1 MSICY
6 LNLMVPT
13 GCTLFFSSSSIC
25 TSILGCLQKCL
36 KSWLPLI
43 MNSYLIILF
52 RKLRKLRLSESDPH
66 SFRKGIVNNVLY
78 VRSKADNGAVHKKC
92 HVDQKVIQSYWI
104 EMVIRVG
111 GCYTVMFS
119 DVLSCLALSY
129 CLFCLPL
136 CVFFYIQFHCHCI
149 CARLCLWPLF
159 GHIS

>member
-66 SFRKGIVNNVLY
+66 SFRKGIVNSVLY
-78 VRSKADNGAVHKKC
+78 FRSKADNGAVHKKC

-104 EMVIRVG
+104 EMMIRVG
-111 GCYTVMFS
+111 GSYVFWCLGLVW
-119 DVLSCLALSY
+119 LSLS
-129 CLFCLPL
+129 LPL
-136 CVFFYIQFHCHCI
+136 CVSFYIEFE
-149 CARLCLWPLF
+149 RLCLCKTNINNRWVT
-159 GHIS
+159 

>member
-104 EMVIRVG
+104 ETMIRVG
-111 GCYTVMFS
+111 GCHVFWCLNVFVFAFVCAFLYTIWTS
-119 DVLSCLALSY
+119 
-129 CLFCLPL
+129 LPL
-136 CVFFYIQFHCHCI
+136 PLSLYV
-149 CARLCLWPLF
+149 CASLSLPSFW
-159 GHIS
+159 S